1 MRISDEHLA
10 RLFGE
15 ESDRFARAHPRA
27 AQLAARA
34 SGSLVGGVPMSWMQR
49 WASPVPPYAA
59 SARGAT
65 ITDVDGHQ
73 YLDLA
78 LGDTAAMAGHAPASL
93 TRARGSVPPQG
104 GTEPHAF
111 LERRSIRG

>member
-1 MRISDEHLA
+1 MSHVPRIDDACLQ
-10 RLFGE
+10 RLFAQ
-15 ESDRFARAHPRA
+15 ESARFASAHPRA

-34 SGSLVGGVPMSWMQR
+34 GGSLVGGVPMSWMQR

-65 ITDVDGHQ
+65 ITDVDGHR

-78 LGDTAAMAGHAPASL
+78 LGDT
-93 TRARGSVPPQG
+93 
-104 GTEPHAF
+104 
-111 LERRSIRG
+111 